1 MRRQLR
7 KSFLIVSLLSFLVL
21 SPVASAKNDVIA
33 LESITPEQMKL
44 IQQDVKVNDLDI
56 EPINTQEVK
65 KNVVPDTKSEG
76 KKVFAYFLRAMLG
89 VVFCSIIVY
98 LVLVFVKKYYGSAF
112 VNPEEEEYFEAF
124 DLSTPK
130 TKQDALKSFLN
141 RTK

>member
-76 KKVFAYFLRAMLG
+76 KKVFVYFLRAMLG

>member
-1 MRRQLR
+1 ML
-7 KSFLIVSLLSFLVL
+7 KKLHKFLFITSLLSFLAL
-21 SPVASAKNDVIA
+21 APYASAKNDVIA
-33 LESITPEQMKL
+33 FESITPEQMKL

>member
-1 MRRQLR
+1 MPKRLH
-7 KSFLIVSLLSFLVL
+7 KNFFVISLFCLLALTPCV
-21 SPVASAKNDVIA
+21 SAKGEYIA
-33 LESITPEQMKL
+33 LESVTPEQMNL
-44 IQQDVKVNDLDI
+44 IQQDIRVNDLDI

-65 KNVVPDTKSEG
+65 KTVVPDTKKEG
-76 KKVFAYFLRAMLG
+76 QKVFAYFLRAMLG
-89 VVFCSIIVY
+89 VVLCAIILY
-98 LVLVFVKKYYGSAF
+98 FILIFVKKFYGSAF

>member
-1 MRRQLR
+1 MLKRLH
-7 KSFLIVSLLSFLVL
+7 KNFFVISLFCLLALTPYV
-21 SPVASAKNDVIA
+21 SAKGEYIA
-33 LESITPEQMKL
+33 LESVTPEQMNL
-44 IQQDVKVNDLDI
+44 IQQDIRVNDLDI

-65 KNVVPDTKSEG
+65 KTVVPDTKKEG
-76 KKVFAYFLRAMLG
+76 QKVFAYFLRAMLG
-89 VVFCSIIVY
+89 VVLCAIILY
-98 LVLVFVKKYYGSAF
+98 FVLIFVKKFYGSAF

>member
-1 MRRQLR
+1 VQR
-7 KSFLIVSLLSFLVL
+7 KLHKILFVISIFCFLALTPAV
-21 SPVASAKNDVIA
+21 SAKSDLIA
-33 LESITPEQMKL
+33 LKSITPEQMKL

-56 EPINTQEVK
+56 EPIDTQSIK
-65 KNVVPDTKSEG
+65 KTVVPDTKKEG

-89 VVFCSIIVY
+89 VVLCAIILY
-98 LVLVFVKKYYGSAF
+98 LILVFVKKFYGSAF
-112 VNPEEEEYFEAF
+112 VNLEEEEYFEAF